1 MEKVRLDSA
10 WTVEETAF
18 NPRFLA
24 KGESTLAQG
33 NGYMNLRCAQEES
46 YVGQRRGAFITGTF
60 NKALPDEVTE
70 LPNLPDVTELFL
82 AVNGERFAMDRGEWS
97 DYSRALDLRT
107 GEVVR
112 RMRWTSPGGDAV
124 ELRFRRFV
132 SLTEEHLAAFSMEL
146 TALSGPVELH
156 MESGINSRASN
167 TGSQHCA
174 EGEKRL
180 LGGEILRLCTRTGQ
194 SGIPVSVHCVH
205 RFNLPPARSLP
216 VMERRRFVNRYFF
229 RLEKGETLRMEKFA
243 CYHTGRDLAFAAEER
258 PGGTEDMRPVSAA
271 GDKCIQ
277 SASGKGYR
285 ALLSESA
292 ALWGKYWAENDVEI
306 ESDEPFDQLAMR
318 FALYHLNIMI
328 KRDDSRVGIGAKGMT
343 GEGYKGHSFW
353 DTEMFLL
360 PHYLFT
366 DPASARTLLEYRAR
380 SLPGA
385 WRKAAENGYEGAMF
399 PWESAWLDDGEVTPR
414 FGAADVETGDSIPIL
429 TGILEH
435 HITADIAW
443 AVRLYYTATGD
454 DDFMSRCGCEL
465 LIETARFW
473 ASRLEWNDAAGRYEI
488 RDVIGPDEYKEHV
501 DNNAFTNYM
510 AAWNLSHAAE
520 TALDME
526 RRWPDAY
533 GRLSKKYDLS
543 ALAAEFAEKRA
554 ALYLPSPRADGIVP
568 QNDQYLGLE
577 RIDLSKYKCQQGVST
592 IYEDY
597 SQAQM
602 NRIMVSKQADL
613 VMLLRIMPELFPPE
627 IRRRNFLFYESRTL
641 HDSSLSHGQ
650 HCILAAWLALNDMAL
665 DLYRHACEVDLGP
678 NPASSDEGIHS
689 ASMGNLWQCVVCG
702 FAGLQWHEGPLSLR
716 SHLPESWRRLS
727 FRMVWRGARLHVEL
741 TPGYLEVRNLSGPAV
756 TLRLERETHSISA
769 GESVRVHSDGGAEE

>member
-1 MEKVRLDSA
+1 MEKVRLNSA
-10 WTVEETAF
+10 WTVEETDF
-18 NPRFLA
+18 NPHFLA

-46 YVGQRRGAFITGTF
+46 YVGQRRGAFVTGTF
-60 NKALPDEVTE
+60 NKAMDDEVTE
-70 LPNLPDVTELFL
+70 LPNLPDVTELFI
-82 AVNGERFAMDRGEWS
+82 AINGERFAMDRGSWG
-97 DYSRALDLRT
+97 DYSRTLDLRT
-107 GEVVR
+107 GEVSR
-112 RMRWTSPGGDAV
+112 RLRWTSPAGDTV
-124 ELRFRRFV
+124 ELNFRRFV
-132 SLTEEHLAAFSMEL
+132 SLAEEHLAAFSMEL
-146 TALSGPVELH
+146 TALSGPMELH
-156 MESGINSRASN
+156 IESGINSRATN
-167 TGSQHCA
+167 TGSQHCV

-180 LGGEILRLCTRTGQ
+180 LKGEVLRLCTRTGQ
-194 SGIPVSVHCVH
+194 SGIPVSVHCVQ
-205 RFNLPPARSLP
+205 RFEPKPARAIP
-216 VMERRRFVNRYFF
+216 VMERRRFVKRYFF
-229 RLEKGETLRMEKFA
+229 NLEKGETLRMEKLA
-243 CYHTGRDLAFAAEER
+243 CYHTGRDLAFASDER
-258 PGGTEDMRPVSAA
+258 PGGTEDINAVSAA
-271 GDKCIQ
+271 GDECIQ
-277 SASGKGYR
+277 AAAGKGYQ
-285 ALLSESA
+285 ALLAESA
-292 ALWGKYWAENDVEI
+292 ARWAEYWAANDVEI
-306 ESDEPFDQLAMR
+306 ESDSPFDQLAVR

-366 DPASARTLLEYRAR
+366 DPASARTLLEYRWR

-385 WRKAAENGYEGAMF
+385 RRKAAENGYEGAMF

-414 FGAADVETGDSIPIL
+414 FGAADIATGDSIPIL

-443 AVRLYYTATGD
+443 GVWLYYTATGD
-454 DDFMSRCGCEL
+454 DGFMSRFGCEL

-473 ASRLEWNDAAGRYEI
+473 ASRLEWNSAAGRYEI

-510 AAWNLSHAAE
+510 AAWNLSHASE
-520 TALDME
+520 TALSME
-526 RRWPDAY
+526 RRWPDAWA
-533 GRLSKKYDLS
+533 RLSQKYDLA
-543 ALAAEFAEKRA
+543 ALAADFADKRSK
-554 ALYLPSPRADGIVP
+554 LYLPSPGPDGIVP

-577 RIDLSKYKCQQGVST
+577 RIDLSGYKRQQGVST

-613 VMLLRIMPELFPPE
+613 VMLLRIMPGLFPPE
-627 IRRRNFLFYESRTL
+627 VRRGNFLFYEARTL

-650 HCILAAWLALNDMAL
+650 HCILAAWLALEDMAL

-678 NPASSDEGIHS
+678 NPNSSDEGIHS

-702 FAGLQWHEGPLSLR
+702 FAGLQWHEGALSLR
-716 SHLPESWRRLS
+716 SHLPGNWRRLA
-727 FRMVWRGARLHVEL
+727 FRIVWRGARLLVEL
-741 TPGYLEVRNLSGPAV
+741 TPGRMEVRHLSGPAV
-756 TLRLERETHSISA
+756 SLWLEGAEYTVSS
-769 GESVRVHSDGGAEE
+769 GESVSAHCDGGAG